1 MRVTIRDIDINL
13 NNILLDENSYKNI
26 LIYNISNKIV
36 MGEKPLW
43 IEFDKTDGFIK
54 TYNGIGLSS
63 INIV

>member
-1 MRVTIRDIDINL
+1 MRDIDINL

-26 LIYNISNKIV
+26 LVYNISNKIV

-43 IEFDKTDGFIK
+43 IEFDKTDRFIK